1 MSENPIN
8 TVNRV
13 ETQIVQSTQVHAA
26 QVKAQ
31 YKKEPP
37 PAKPVETPAKDTAP
51 KKEEI
56 QASIK
61 ASSRQTNLEFRV
73 DPDKNEVMV
82 IVVDKA
88 TKKVV
93 ATIPPEAIKDIP
105 PGDLI
110 EYSA

>member
-13 ETQIVQSTQVHAA
+13 ETQIVQSVQVQAA
-26 QVKAQ
+26 QVQTQ
-31 YKKEPP
+31 YKKETP
-37 PAKPVETPAKDTAP
+37 PAKPVDTPKQDEAP
-51 KKEEI
+51 KQEVIK
-56 QASIK
+56 ASSR

-82 IVVDKA
+82 IVVDKV

-105 PGDLI
+105 PGELM